1 MSNDTF
7 KGLVDRRFEKCRET
21 LIKKASEYSPDDD
34 DRLHNF
40 NLGAAYLGCAAEW
53 YALNLLTKHLVS
65 IRDMV
70 ASGYWDEETIDEKIG
85 DAINYLLLLE
95 AIMKEDLV

>member
-1 MSNDTF
+1 MTNEMF
-7 KGLVDRRFEKCRET
+7 KVMVDRRFEKCRET
-21 LIKKASEYSPDDD
+21 LIKKASEYAPDDD

-40 NLGAAYLGCAAEW
+40 NIGAAYLDCSAER

-70 ASGYWDEETIDEKIG
+70 ASGYWDEERIDEKIG
-85 DAINYLLLLE
+85 DAMNYLLLLE